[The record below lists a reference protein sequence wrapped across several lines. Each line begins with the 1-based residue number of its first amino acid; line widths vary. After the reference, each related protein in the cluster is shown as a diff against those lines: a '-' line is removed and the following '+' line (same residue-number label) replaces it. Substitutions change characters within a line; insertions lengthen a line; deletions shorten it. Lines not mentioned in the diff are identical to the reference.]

1 MLHINSTA
9 GCSVAHRLQPAAVC
23 RVSSMYT
30 KRNPFRTSIV
40 LCKSSDSSAAA
51 ASTQPTPG
59 TAAAQPGSSG
69 SSSKYS
75 WSFDLSAPQKQDPKV
90 QDVPVAS
97 IRRPLG
103 KTRSNDQAKVEA
115 LMASI
120 QEIGLQE
127 PIDVLLVDGVYFGFS
142 GCHRFEAHQRLGL
155 PTIKCRVRK
164 ANQQVL
170 KMHMM

>member
-1 MLHINSTA
+1 M
-9 GCSVAHRLQPAAVC
+9 PVC
-23 RVSSMYT
+23 RST
-30 KRNPFRTSIV
+30 
-40 LCKSSDSSAAA
+40 DSSTAAA
-51 ASTQPTPG
+51 A
-59 TAAAQPGSSG
+59 AAAQAAPGSAAPEPGSSSS
-69 SSSKYS
+69 SSSKYN
-75 WSFDLSAPQKQDPKV
+75 WSFDLAAPQKQDPKV
-90 QDVPVAS
+90 QDIPVAS

-103 KTRSNDQAKVEA
+103 RTRSNDQAKVEA

-120 QEIGLQE
+120 TDISLQE
-127 PIDVLLVDGVYFGFS
+127 PIDVLLVDGVYYGFS